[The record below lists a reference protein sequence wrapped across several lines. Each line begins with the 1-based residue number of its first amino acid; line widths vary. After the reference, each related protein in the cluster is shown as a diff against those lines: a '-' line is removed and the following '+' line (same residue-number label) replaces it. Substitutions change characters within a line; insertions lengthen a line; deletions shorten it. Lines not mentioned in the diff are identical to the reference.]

1 MNPDIWHF
9 SDELK
14 DYEWIEQARFVK
26 FEEDVEN
33 GGNRWEN

>member
-1 MNPDIWHF
+1 M
-9 SDELK
+9 

-33 GGNRWEN
+33 GGNRPELCISLSLVQHIL